1 MKRVLIFVCLL
12 CATVVTS
19 VAQTGA
25 PAAPSIMV
33 VPSDNWCQ
41 TQGYM
46 SEVQLNGVTHYQ
58 PEYRKALVSS
68 SELKMA
74 ISTVNRLMS
83 KQGFNLVDLEATLKN
98 IETENAENAVT
109 MSSSGAMINES
120 PREQL
125 ARVARADLIFEITWA
140 VNKMGPYSSVQ
151 WTLRALDSYS
161 LKEVASAGSTSAKS
175 TGVEMSVLLEES
187 IASNMP
193 PFLDLLRNYFT
204 QLRTLG
210 REVSLE
216 FRIWADAGFDFE
228 SDFEDDELGYVIKQW
243 VKRNAVG
250 GTVTP
255 SQSSP
260 NIIKYTN
267 VRIPNV
273 DADGYQLSAED
284 WMHKL
289 ARKLKKSPTIG
300 GVTQYSKGLGTIIL
314 ILGQK

>member
-1 MKRVLIFVCLL
+1 ML
-12 CATVVTS
+12 CGFGVAM
-19 VAQTGA
+19 AQTPATGQA
-25 PAAPSIMV
+25 AAPSIMV
-33 VPSDNWCQ
+33 IPSDNWCAS
-41 TQGYM
+41 QGFLT
-46 SEVQLNGVTHYQ
+46 EVSLNGVTHYQ

-98 IETENAENAVT
+98 IEAENAENAVT
-109 MSSSGAMINES
+109 MSSQGAMINES

-125 ARVARADLIFEITWA
+125 ARVARADLIFEITWD

-175 TGVEMSVLLEES
+175 AGVEMSVLLEES

-193 PFLDLLRNYFT
+193 SFLDLLRNYFV
-204 QLRTLG
+204 QLKTLG
-210 REVSLE
+210 REISLE
-216 FRIWADAGFDFE
+216 FRVWDNAGFNFE

-250 GTVTP
+250 GTTTP
-255 SQSSP
+255 SQASP
-260 NIIKYTN
+260 NVIKYTN
-267 VRIPNV
+267 IRIPNV
-273 DADGYQLSAED
+273 DEEGYQISASD
-284 WMHKL
+284 WVHKL
-289 ARKLKKSPTIG
+289 SRKLKKSPTIG
-300 GVTQYSKGLGTIIL
+300 GVTEYGKGLGTIIL
-314 ILGQK
+314 ILGAK